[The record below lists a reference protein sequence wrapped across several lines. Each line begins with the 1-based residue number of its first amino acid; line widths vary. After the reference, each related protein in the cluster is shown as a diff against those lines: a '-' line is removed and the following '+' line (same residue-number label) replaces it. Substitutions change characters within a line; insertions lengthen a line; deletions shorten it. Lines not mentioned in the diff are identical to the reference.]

1 MNSRLDRA
9 SVIGLSVYQSIALS
23 VLQKRRR
30 LSLPAAGSYPRVG

>member
-9 SVIGLSVYQSIALS
+9 SVIGLS